1 MKKSEAKTEKKMQ
14 AVILC
19 AGKST
24 RTYPLTLTKPK
35 TLLSVANKPI
45 IFYFLDNLKGLV
57 DEVII
62 VVNYLKEQI
71 IDAVGDSYGGMKITY
86 VEQPNIN
93 GTGSAFLVTEPYIK
107 DTFLFMYG
115 DDIYF
120 RNDIEQLLQH
130 QYAMLVKKVPHP
142 EHFGIV
148 LTEKNNKGNK
158 VTSIVEKP
166 AHVIGDLANIGV
178 FHLDKT
184 IFNYKD
190 KLKKSSRGEY
200 DFVDLISMMAK
211 EKDIFTV
218 EAENWLPITYS
229 WSLLDAN
236 THFLSQINQNNIS
249 KDAVIE
255 DNVSIKGNIVVGKG
269 SILKSGTY
277 IEGKV
282 VIGEDCIIG
291 PNCYIRGPTSIG
303 NKSKVGNAVEVK
315 ASILGNHAVVGHLS
329 YVGDSVLG
337 DNINFGAGTITANLR
352 HDNVNIKSEIN
363 GKLIDTG
370 ERKLGTIVSDGVH
383 TGVHT
388 SINPGRKLWPNVTT
402 GAGEVVTVDKKEKRQ
417 KT

>member
-1 MKKSEAKTEKKMQ
+1 MKKQEKLQ

-35 TLLSVANKPI
+35 TLLPVANKPI

-62 VVNYLKEQI
+62 VVNYLKEKI
-71 IDAVGDSYGGMKITY
+71 IHAVGNSYQGMKITY
-86 VEQPNIN
+86 VEQQEIN
-93 GTGSAFLVTEPYIK
+93 GTGSAFLTAESYIK

-120 RNDIEQLLQH
+120 RNDIEKVLQ
-130 QYAMLVKKVPHP
+130 YPTAMLVKKVTNP
-142 EHFGIV
+142 ENFGIV
-148 LTEKNNKGNK
+148 LTEKTTKGNK

-166 AHVIGDLANIGV
+166 TKFVGDLANIGV
-178 FHLDKT
+178 FYLDKS
-184 IFNYKD
+184 IFNYKE
-190 KLKKSSRGEY
+190 KLKKSPRGEY

-211 EKDIFTV
+211 EKDIFAV
-218 EAENWLPITYS
+218 EADNWLPITYS

-236 THFLSQINQNNIS
+236 AHFLSQISQNSIS

-255 DNVSIKGNIVVGKG
+255 DNVTIKGNIVVSKG
-269 SILKSGTY
+269 SVLKSGTY
-277 IEGKV
+277 IEGNV
-282 VIGEDCIIG
+282 IIGEGCAIG

-303 NKSKVGNAVEVK
+303 NQCKVGNAVEIK
-315 ASILGNHAVVGHLS
+315 SSLLGTHAVVGHLS
-329 YVGDSVLG
+329 YIGDSVLG

-352 HDNVNIKSEIN
+352 HDNINIKSEVN
-363 GKLIDTG
+363 GKLVDTG
-370 ERKLGTIVSDGVH
+370 KRKLGTIVSDGVH

-388 SINPGRKLWPNVTT
+388 SINPGRKLYPCTATV
-402 GAGEVVTVDKKEKRQ
+402 AGEVVTADKKDQKR
-417 KT
+417 